1 MAVSPGD
8 HLRLTVSSTMPLASI
23 AQNVFYTRIDSLGG
37 GDDNTVLF
45 DLQLWVES
53 IYLQLRPII
62 SNKVTQVLLEVAI
75 QVLGGAITP
84 VGSKTLSIVGNSGAQ
99 MTSHGVAGQSNMTLN
114 GGGRPSIKFWPG
126 VNEAGVEDGEFLP
139 FDITVMLAAAA
150 AVVLGANQVASL
162 GSYTPGIVTGDTLNF
177 KTFTGTIA
185 AKTLPGYQRRRKPGV
200 GI

>member
-23 AQNVFYTRIDSLGG
+23 AQNVYYARVDSLGG

-45 DLQLWVES
+45 DLKLWVES

-62 SNKVTQVLLEVAI
+62 SDKVTQVLLEVAI
-75 QVLGGAITP
+75 QALGGAITP
-84 VGSKTLSIVGNSGAQ
+84 VGSQTLSIVGAAAAQ
-99 MTSHGVAGQSNMTLN
+99 MASHGVAGQSNMVLD

-126 VNEAGVEDGEFLP
+126 VNEAGIEDGEFLS
-139 FDITVMLAAAA
+139 FDINIMLAAAA
-150 AVVLGANQVASL
+150 AIVLGPNLVGTL